1 MKKLFESADRYL
13 ANSDWKDLTLI
24 KFCLFSIG
32 VLIGVH
38 VLDKDKKKVKAA
50 AGVVFVATYIPLM
63 AKYFTILLNREDD
76 AEFEESELFEIED
89 NE

>member
-1 MKKLFESADRYL
+1 M
-13 ANSDWKDLTLI
+13 TLI

-63 AKYFTILLNREDD
+63 VKYFTILLNREDD
-76 AEFEESELFEIED
+76 ADFEESELFEIED

>member
-1 MKKLFESADRYL
+1 
-13 ANSDWKDLTLI
+13 
-24 KFCLFSIG
+24 
-32 VLIGVH
+32 
-38 VLDKDKKKVKAA
+38 
-50 AGVVFVATYIPLM
+50 M